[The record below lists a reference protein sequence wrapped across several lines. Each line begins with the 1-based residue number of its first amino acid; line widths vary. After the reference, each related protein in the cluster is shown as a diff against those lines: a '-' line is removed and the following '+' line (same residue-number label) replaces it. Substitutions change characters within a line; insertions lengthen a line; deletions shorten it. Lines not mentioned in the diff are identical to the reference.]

1 MPNHN
6 SPAAIC
12 RECEEERGAGKEG
25 ASRYRIGMRRVALR
39 QPELLIFFFGV
50 KRLLFGAEMK
60 MFAPARLYPGV
71 EMLMLSVDMLYFTG
85 ETLYFTGE
93 TLYFTGET
101 LYFTSE
107 TLYSAGEMLHATG
120 GWLMLGNEM
129 LYLVTVQLLSWCERS

>member
-1 MPNHN
+1 MV
-6 SPAAIC
+6 
-12 RECEEERGAGKEG
+12 
-25 ASRYRIGMRRVALR
+25 VADVGLR
-39 QPELLIFFFGV
+39 FANPTY
-50 KRLLFGAEMK
+50 RLLLGARMK
-60 MFAPARLYPGV
+60 MFASERLYSGV
-71 EMLMLSVDMLYFTG
+71 EMLMLSVDM
-85 ETLYFTGE
+85 LYFTGE